1 MENIL
6 VTGGCGYIGSHV
18 TLSLLKKGCN
28 VSIFDSNI
36 NSSRNIIKKIQILS
50 NEDKK
55 TKTGKLSFYKGDIRN
70 KFSLEK
76 VFRENA
82 RKGNEFNAVIHL
94 AGLKSVKESINY
106 PEEYW
111 DNNVNG
117 SINLLNT
124 MLKNNCFKIVFSS
137 SATVYG
143 HPKKNPILEDFETK
157 PINPYGQTKLKIE
170 NIIKEKFCKNPN
182 QLKVIILRYFNPIGA
197 HYSGIIGEQW
207 KYCSDNLFP
216 NILKVALRR
225 KKFLEVYGRNWPTID
240 GTTVRD
246 YIHIMDLADGHVA
259 ALDYMKGNKSIYL
272 ILNLG
277 TGKETSILELI
288 RQFESTNKIDIPL
301 KFIDSRKGDTPILLA
316 DSRLAREILNWKSTK
331 NLSDMCKDGWKFA
344 QQCSKGF

>member
-18 TLSLLKKGCN
+18 SLSLLEKGYN
-28 VSIFDSNI
+28 VTILDSNI
-36 NSSRNIIKKIQILS
+36 NSSRNIIKKIETLS
-50 NEDKK
+50 YASKK
-55 TKTGKLSFYKGDIRN
+55 TKIGKLSFYKVDIRN

-82 RKGNEFNAVIHL
+82 KKDNPFNAVIHL

-117 SINLLNT
+117 SINLLNA
-124 MLKNNCFKIVFSS
+124 MLKHNCFKLVFSS

-143 HPKKNPILEDFETK
+143 HPKKTPIFENFETK
-157 PINPYGQTKLKIE
+157 PINPYGQTKLKVE
-170 NIIKEKFCKNPN
+170 NIIKEKLCKNPN
-182 QLKVIILRYFNPIGA
+182 QFKVIILRYFNPIGA
-197 HYSGIIGEQW
+197 HNSGIIGEQW
-207 KYCSDNLFP
+207 RYCSDNLFP

-225 KKFLEVYGRNWPTID
+225 KKFLKVYGRNWPTID
-240 GTTVRD
+240 GTTIRD
-246 YIHIMDLADGHVA
+246 YIHVMDLADGHVA
-259 ALDYMKGNKSIYL
+259 ALDYMKENKSHFL

-277 TGKETSILELI
+277 TGKQTSILELI
-288 RQFESTNKIDIPL
+288 KQFESTNKIDIPL
-301 KFIDSRKGDTPILLA
+301 RFLDPRKGDTPILLA
-316 DSRLAREILNWKSTK
+316 DSKLARKILNWQSTK
-331 NLSDMCKDGWKFA
+331 NLSDMCRDGWKFA